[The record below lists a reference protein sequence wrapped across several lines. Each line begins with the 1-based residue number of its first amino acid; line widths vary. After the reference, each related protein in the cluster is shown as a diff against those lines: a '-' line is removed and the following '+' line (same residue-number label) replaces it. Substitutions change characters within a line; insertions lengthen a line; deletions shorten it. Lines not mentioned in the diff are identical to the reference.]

1 MNPFQRRPLGQTAL
15 SLTMLGFGGSSV
27 GSLFCPV
34 AEEDASGAVA
44 AACGAG
50 ICYFDTA
57 PPIRLQAR
65 APHLQSLAHRARWN
79 LGPSSN
85 ERTENREAP
94 RGAA

>member
-1 MNPFQRRPLGQTAL
+1 MNPFQRWPLGQTPL

-27 GSLFCPV
+27 GNLFRPV

-50 ICYFDTA
+50 IRYFDTA
-57 PPIRLQAR
+57 PPIRPQAR
-65 APHLQSLAHRARWN
+65 APHLHSRAHRAPWN

-94 RGAA
+94 QGAA